1 MSKTKAMSPP
11 RSATL
16 TEALRWHLR
25 HAEATPH
32 EISQQIGIHHASL
45 YRFLGATRGL
55 SDDTTDR
62 LAKYLKLRLVR
73 DR

>member
-1 MSKTKAMSPP
+1 MSKQTRPP
-11 RSATL
+11 KNAEL
-16 TEALRWHLR
+16 TAQLRWFLKNC
-25 HAEATPH
+25 EATPH
-32 EISQQIGIHHASL
+32 EISKQIGIHHASL

-73 DR
+73 DKK